1 MQTEL
6 NRRDFIK
13 AAAAAFMLQASAPLK
28 SRLPAI
34 LGQQQAKP
42 NIIILLFDAMS
53 ARHLSLYGYQR
64 KTSPNFERLANRATV
79 YHAHHSTA
87 NFTTPS
93 TASLFTGVYP
103 WSHRVLTLGGMP
115 RRTFEQS
122 NLWQTLNGHYFQAA
136 YLQNIYADLLL
147 FQLQNHFDLHLG
159 PDQFSKAGRTFYDH
173 LFANDM
179 AFGGKAYDQFLFNP
193 KEAPGSFF
201 LSIPFDLARQTW
213 KRLATNS
220 NIATHPDGLPF
231 LDGAETLFSLDEA
244 MAGVERMLASLPQP
258 HFTYIHILPPHTPYR
273 PDKDFLGMFDDGWTP
288 NPGKKH
294 RLADGIS
301 KETLNKRRQVYDEFI
316 ANVDDQLG
324 KLVDRLQ
331 AGGILDN
338 SYLVITS
345 DHGDMLEKGEQGH
358 VTPLL
363 FEPVVNIPLLI
374 LAPGQ
379 KERRDI
385 YQPTSTVDLMPTLLN
400 LAGLPVP
407 ETCEGQILP
416 GFGGPTGDRNIFI
429 VEAKKNSS
437 FQPVTKAT
445 VALMRGKHKLIRYL
459 GYRDYEG
466 YEFYDLE
473 IDPEEKY
480 NLYDEHPAAPELQKA
495 LDSELERV
503 NQSVE
508 M

>member
-1 MQTEL
+1 MPEKFS
-6 NRRDFIK
+6 RRDFLK
-13 AAAAAFMLQASAPLK
+13 AAAAAFVLQAGSPLVK
-28 SRLPAI
+28 HLPAVQP
-34 LGQQQAKP
+34 QQQDRP
-42 NIIILLFDAMS
+42 NFLILLFDAMS

-64 KTSPNFERLANRATV
+64 KTSPNLERLAGRATV
-79 YHAHHSTA
+79 YHAHHSAA

-93 TASLFTGVYP
+93 TASLFTGTYP
-103 WSHRVLTLGGMP
+103 WTHRVLTLGGMP

-122 NLWQTLNGHYFQAA
+122 NLWQSLNGQYFQSA
-136 YLQNIYADLLL
+136 YLQNLYADLLL
-147 FQLQNHFDLHLG
+147 FQLQNHIDLHLG
-159 PDQFSKAGRTFYDH
+159 PDRFSKAGRTFYDH

-179 AFGGKAYDQFLFNP
+179 AYGGKSYDQFLFNP
-193 KEAPGSFF
+193 KEKPGSFF
-201 LSIPFDLARQTW
+201 LSIPIDLARQSW
-213 KRLATNS
+213 KRIATNR
-220 NIATHPDGLPF
+220 NIASHPDGLPF

-244 MAGVERMLASLPQP
+244 MAGVEGMLAGLPQP

-273 PDKDFLGMFDDGWTP
+273 PDKNFLGMFDDSWVP

-324 KLVDRLQ
+324 RLVDRLE
-331 AGGILDN
+331 ARGILEN
-338 SYLVITS
+338 TYLVITS

-363 FEPVVNIPLLI
+363 FEPVVNVPLLI

-379 KERRDI
+379 NERRDI
-385 YQPTSTVDLMPTLLN
+385 YEPTSNVDIMPTLLN

-407 ETCEGQILP
+407 QTVEGHLLP
-416 GFGGPTGDRNIFI
+416 GFGGQAGERNIFI

-445 VALMRGKHKLIRYL
+445 VALIRGNYKLLRYL

-466 YEFYDLE
+466 YEFYDLKL
-473 IDPEEKY
+473 DPEEKF
-480 NLYDEHPAAPELQKA
+480 NLYDEHPAAAELQEI
-495 LDSELERV
+495 LDSELERT
-503 NQSVE
+503 NQESI